1 MNLTR
6 LSARELIE
14 GYSKRTFSPVEVLNE
29 VLELLARVDPKTN
42 AFLAVNEEDARI
54 AARSAEKSYLEGS
67 PAGLLCGVPIS
78 VKDSI
83 EVSGMPTTYGSVA
96 FRDNMQPDAELVVR
110 LRNQGALII
119 GKTNLPEFA
128 LRPETYNNLRDPGRN
143 PWDLSRTCGGSSG
156 GAGVAVAVGIGPIA
170 IGTDSGGSIRGPSA
184 QNGIFG
190 LKPSF
195 QRIPAVQTWRAS
207 WNRSHNGPMTR
218 TLFDAAL
225 LMDAI
230 AGPDKRDQNSQFA
243 KSIDFRSAIGQELRK
258 IRIGIAPNTLSAD
271 DGNEVRQAIDAGA
284 ELLRKAGHT
293 VVEVPSLPIYK
304 AYETREKIWPYSG
317 DHFAAAEQIKPNF
330 LEQHVHELTEYAK
343 TAYINGPLL
352 PAWEYRLALNH
363 DDSYRREMNN
373 WLESQDVDVV
383 LMNCISAA
391 PVIGPDGRATDK
403 ESNGL
408 AMFNVSRLP
417 VALVPAGFFSKSQVP
432 FGIQVVGH
440 FGHDDDVMGV
450 AAIFEK
456 AGLWNNKWP
465 EI

>member
-6 LSARELIE
+6 LSARELID
-14 GYSKRTFSPVEVLNE
+14 GYSKRTFSPLEVLNE

-42 AFLAVNEEDARI
+42 AFLAVNEEDARR
-54 AARSAEKSYLEGS
+54 AALGAEKSYQTGS
-67 PAGLLCGVPIS
+67 PRGLLCGVPIS

-83 EVSGMPTTYGSVA
+83 EVAGMPTTYGSVA
-96 FRDNMQPDAELVVR
+96 FRDNIQPDAELVVR
-110 LRNQGALII
+110 LRNQGAVII

-128 LRPETYNNLRDPGRN
+128 LRPETFNNLRDPGRN
-143 PWDLSRTCGGSSG
+143 PWDLGRTCGGSSG
-156 GAGVAVAVGIGPIA
+156 GAGIAVAVGIGPIA

-207 WNRSHNGPMTR
+207 PNRSHNGPMTR

-230 AGPDKRDQNSQFA
+230 AGPDKRDPNSKFTQR
-243 KSIDFRSAIGQELRK
+243 IDFRSAIRQELRN
-258 IRIGIAPNTLSAD
+258 IRIGIAPSTLLTE
-271 DGNEVRQAIDAGA
+271 DGKEVRQAIDAGA
-284 ELLRKAGHT
+284 ELLRRAGHT
-293 VVEVPSLPIYK
+293 VVEVGSLPIYK
-304 AYETREKIWPYSG
+304 PYETREKIWPYSG
-317 DHFAAAEQIKPNF
+317 DHFAAAERMKPNF
-330 LEQHVHELTEYAK
+330 LDQHVHELTDYAK
-343 TAYINGPLL
+343 KVYINGPLL
-352 PAWEYRLALNH
+352 PAWEYRLAMNH
-363 DDSYRREMNN
+363 DDKYREEMNN
-373 WLESQDVDVV
+373 WLESQEVDVV
-383 LMNCISAA
+383 LMNCVSAA
-391 PVIGPDGRATDK
+391 PVIGADGRATDK

-408 AMFNVSRLP
+408 AMFNISRLP
-417 VALVPAGFFSKSQVP
+417 VASVPIGFFNKSQVP

-450 AAIFEK
+450 SAIFER